1 MYLTPLP
8 SIPNLGWKGFNHR
21 MEMWASLLEGPEP
34 PVVLRDVVCPGEC
47 VGDGPVILDADVPS
61 LVTFYLQ

>member
-1 MYLTPLP
+1 
-8 SIPNLGWKGFNHR
+8 
-21 MEMWASLLEGPEP
+21 MWANLLEGPEP